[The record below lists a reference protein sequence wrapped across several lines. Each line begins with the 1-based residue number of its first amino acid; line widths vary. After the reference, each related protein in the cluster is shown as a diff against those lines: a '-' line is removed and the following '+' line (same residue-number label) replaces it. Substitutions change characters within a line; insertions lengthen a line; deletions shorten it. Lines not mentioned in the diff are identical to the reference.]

1 MGYILLR
8 CREGPNETIWRL
20 AHNLWLHDPSLWPQL
35 NIGTLLGC
43 GTIHLL
49 VELASLSTEKIT
61 PLDVTIRTPKGPYFY
76 FLSRPLS
83 FSHPLPHLLP
93 FLTTSHALLT
103 ICSTFPALVRDLPF
117 LVARIPGLYL
127 VRSPALVIVA

>member
-20 AHNLWLHDPSLWPQL
+20 ARNLWLHDPSLWPQL

-61 PLDVTIRTPKGPYFY
+61 PLDNARTGKV
-76 FLSRPLS
+76 PLDS
-83 FSHPLPHLLP
+83 CQS
-93 FLTTSHALLT
+93 
-103 ICSTFPALVRDLPF
+103 C
-117 LVARIPGLYL
+117 YL
-127 VRSPALVIVA
+127 NPCT